1 MTTGLEH
8 NIMNEEIMTNNETKV
23 HATDIRL
30 MHPIIE
36 EHLKTLT
43 PQEVENFEDELVSV
57 FLECIA
63 EEMDKESEYE

>member
-1 MTTGLEH
+1 
-8 NIMNEEIMTNNETKV
+8 
-23 HATDIRL
+23 

-57 FLECIA
+57 FLECIT